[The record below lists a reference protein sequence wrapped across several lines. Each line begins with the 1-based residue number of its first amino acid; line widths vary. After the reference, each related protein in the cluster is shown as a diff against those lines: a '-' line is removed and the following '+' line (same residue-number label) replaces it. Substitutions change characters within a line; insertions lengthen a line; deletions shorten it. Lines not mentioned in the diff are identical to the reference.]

1 MPTPSPRLL
10 CARSHRRP
18 RLTAVVAAVLAVAL
32 SGAPVHGVS
41 DPPQDSRRVKAA
53 FVVSFLGF
61 VTWPLA
67 KLGPAGSPFVVA
79 VIGDDGFAALV
90 ASAAAGQE
98 ISNRKVVVKA
108 VAEPE
113 AALDA
118 HVTFLA
124 GSQAN
129 RLQAVLRTLARAGTL
144 TVGDTDGF
152 AGEGVAI
159 NLYTF
164 DKRVR
169 IEINSMAAARSGL
182 QLSANLMRLARVV
195 E

>member
-1 MPTPSPRLL
+1 LLPHGWCRLVL
-10 CARSHRRP
+10 TSSVVLGLASHSLP
-18 RLTAVVAAVLAVAL
+18 LHAT
-32 SGAPVHGVS
+32 S
-41 DPPQDSRRVKAA
+41 DPPMDSRRVKAA

-61 VTWPLA
+61 AAWPPA
-67 KLGPAGSPFVVA
+67 KLGPPGAPFVVA
-79 VIGDDGFAALV
+79 VIGDEAFAALV
-90 ASAAAGQE
+90 SKAAAGQE
-98 ISNRKVVVKA
+98 VAGRKVTVKA

-118 HVTFLA
+118 HATFIG
-124 GSQAN
+124 GSQAA
-129 RLQAVLRTLARAGTL
+129 RLPVVLRTLASAGTL
-144 TVGDTDGF
+144 TIGDSDGF
-152 AGEGVAI
+152 ARDGVVI

-169 IEINSMAAARSGL
+169 IEVNSAAASRAGL